1 MAHSSEPPVQS
12 IDRLDRRLTA
22 MFPPPVPGV
31 SLRESQPRPSGPVP
45 GTASL
50 DPALVVTAASA
61 DFYRQLGRPSI
72 EACGASIYDL
82 FHPSAQTVLPKYF
95 TLLTDRRRTQFVVRV
110 LALRGEGQGFSAEI
124 SCVAVRDEDHELRGF
139 VIQLR
144 PDEEPP
150 GSESVVTAPK
160 PMLSPLDA
168 RILESMAT
176 GASTLQM
183 AAKLY
188 LSRQGVEYHVGLML
202 RQLKAPNRTALVSR
216 AYSMGILSQGNWPP
230 RVFPEFVK

>member
-1 MAHSSEPPVQS
+1 M
-12 IDRLDRRLTA
+12 TA
-22 MFPPPVPGV
+22 MFPAPIPGI
-31 SLRESQPRPSGPVP
+31 SLRESPARTTGLAP
-45 GTASL
+45 GTAGL
-50 DPALVVTAASA
+50 DPGLVVTAASA
-61 DFYRQLGRPSI
+61 DFYRYLGRPAV
-72 EACGASIYDL
+72 ETCGASIYDL
-82 FHPSAQTVLPKYF
+82 LHPSATMVLPKYF
-95 TLLTDRRRTQFVVRV
+95 TVLSEQRRSHFAVRV
-110 LALRGEGQGFSAEI
+110 LVLRGEGQGFSAEV
-124 SCVAVRDEDHELRGF
+124 SCVAVRDEDEVLTGF
-139 VIQLR
+139 VLQLR
-144 PDEEPP
+144 PDEEPA
-150 GSESVVTAPK
+150 GAESVVAAPK

-168 RILESMAT
+168 RILEAMAT

>member
-12 IDRLDRRLTA
+12 IDRLDRRMTA
-22 MFPPPVPGV
+22 MFSPPAQGVP
-31 SLRESQPRPSGPVP
+31 LREASPRMSGPVP
-45 GTASL
+45 VTANL
-50 DPALVVTAASA
+50 DPGLVVTAASA
-61 DFYRQLGRPSI
+61 DFFRHLGRPST
-72 EACGASIYDL
+72 EACGASIYDF

-95 TLLTDRRRTQFVVRV
+95 TLLTDQRRPHFVVRL
-110 LALRGEGQGFSAEI
+110 LAVRPGGQGFSVEVG
-124 SCVAVRDEDHELRGF
+124 CVAVRGEGHELSGY

-144 PDEEPP
+144 PDEALP
-150 GSESVVTAPK
+150 GSEPVVVAPR
-160 PMLSPLDA
+160 PMLSVLDA

-230 RVFPEFVK
+230 RVFSEFVK